1 MGISC
6 VYTMQVSHIQHII
19 LVPTVIF
26 GCEMRNSTHI
36 QLIVLI

>member
-19 LVPTVIF
+19 LVTVIF
-26 GCEMRNSTHI
+26 GCEMRNSTHCAY
-36 QLIVLI
+36 LES